1 MVVGFFESLP
11 SFVKTLPETK
21 QLDYV
26 LNQLKWMETN
36 FEDKESHHR
45 LRKAAMETVLRY
57 SVESSPFYND
67 ERLLHVFCIVGK
79 LSRTMGM
86 KLVMEELHNRKQFH
100 ELAEFYVK
108 WGEIFAEE
116 KNRERFNEV
125 WNEAIKAN
133 AKPISRVDE
142 AFRAML
148 YQYFEMDDEMT
159 VNLFRKPDLSKDLR
173 TLGTIETAFMEQKAP
188 ESSQRSTKL
197 THDSAVKTHLKIAD
211 EQQSIEEMF
220 AEAGNYA
227 IHPDIL
233 QRRSSRMS
241 ISKLSAISE
250 ERSGCAS
257 GSLMNPSHNVEL
269 TKSAQPSAGD
279 NPFLLTCTVAAENDN
294 DIDTDVLVDK
304 PSECPQSSHL
314 TLHGTSFTEK
324 FLSKA
329 MRDFSSTVPVP
340 PPRSVHHETDET
352 TVLQEAT
359 LNESEQTHLP
369 PASKK
374 TKFEVYVEEAQPI
387 KQTAPFAV
395 YSDENVIP
403 SSDVLKKRLSMER
416 DLDCQKNADIHDD
429 DIYRSQSAFRKPA
442 ITTHFRRSSF
452 FGKAKTTSL
461 EHDDE
466 TSIEQKRKY
475 EGIKPSL
482 PDRNDEETLAGLNKM
497 AKTGAVTSTPAS
509 NFAPPIEDPI
519 EESFRPLPSNEA
531 DPFFQKPA
539 FDEAITANTAF
550 GRRMSMSEQ
559 RRDNLIKLSQ
569 KIGVENIVGCK
580 KVGLGVNSNINEELR
595 RLSIAANDEDSN
607 EILHEGLKL
616 HADSEVN
623 PWDEKLRDKIMTNQC
638 FCPANVHEFPERCN
652 RLSPGTAM
660 VLGGER
666 FDIECLI
673 GEGGFAK
680 VYKSKSEDGNFYAIK
695 FEMPPC
701 KWEIYACETLRIRIP
716 KAMLGGVMNIR
727 DAYLFSNASAI
738 VYEYHKHGNLLD
750 MMNKLQ
756 AKNMSCSGLL
766 TVYLAWQISRILEA
780 VHNAQIIHGDV
791 KPDNFMILH
800 RLNEDAALEQILEKK
815 SFTLKL
821 IDWGRAI
828 DMNSLK
834 GCTFRGKAGTVAFDC
849 SEMQDGRPWTYQT
862 DFYGFVSTLHVII
875 YGKYMKTYRNTAGRY
890 SATSVMKRRWPQRE
904 LLEDIFDMCLN
915 ILDCESVPKWST
927 IIDGLENNIR
937 YWITEDRKLWKQ
949 AARELNAGITP

>member
-1 MVVGFFESLP
+1 
-11 SFVKTLPETK
+11 
-21 QLDYV
+21 
-26 LNQLKWMETN
+26 
-36 FEDKESHHR
+36 
-45 LRKAAMETVLRY
+45 
-57 SVESSPFYND
+57 
-67 ERLLHVFCIVGK
+67 
-79 LSRTMGM
+79 
-86 KLVMEELHNRKQFH
+86 
-100 ELAEFYVK
+100 
-108 WGEIFAEE
+108 
-116 KNRERFNEV
+116 
-125 WNEAIKAN
+125 
-133 AKPISRVDE
+133 
-142 AFRAML
+142 
-148 YQYFEMDDEMT
+148 
-159 VNLFRKPDLSKDLR
+159 
-173 TLGTIETAFMEQKAP
+173 MEQKAP

>member
-26 LNQLKWMETN
+26 LNQLKWMEKN
-36 FEDKESHHR
+36 FEDEESHHR

-57 SVESSPFYND
+57 SVESNPFYND

-86 KLVMEELHNRKQFH
+86 KLVMEELHNRKQFY

-116 KNRERFNEV
+116 KNKERFNEI
-125 WNEAIKAN
+125 WSEAIKAN
-133 AKPISRVDE
+133 AKPISRIDE

-148 YQYFEMDDEMT
+148 YQYFEVDDEMT
-159 VNLFRKPDLSKDLR
+159 VNLFKKPDSSKDSKMMFGIV
-173 TLGTIETAFMEQKAP
+173 GTTHMEQKAS
-188 ESSQRSTKL
+188 EGGERSIKL
-197 THDSAVKTHLKIAD
+197 TSSRVKSYLKIID
-211 EQQSIEEMF
+211 EQQSVEEIF
-220 AEAGNYA
+220 AETGNYTV
-227 IHPDIL
+227 HSDVL
-233 QRRSSRMS
+233 RSRMS

-257 GSLMNPSHNVEL
+257 GSLMNPSNNIEL
-269 TKSAQPSAGD
+269 MKSTQPSAGGTVD
-279 NPFLLTCTVAAENDN
+279 GPFALAYTADAGNNILVE
-294 DIDTDVLVDK
+294 TDVLTDK

-340 PPRSVHHETDET
+340 PPRSVHHETEET
-352 TVLQEAT
+352 TVLQET
-359 LNESEQTHLP
+359 VLNESLQTQFIP
-369 PASKK
+369 VTKK
-374 TKFEVYVEEAQPI
+374 TKFEVYVEETEPA
-387 KQTAPFAV
+387 KQTEPFAI
-395 YSDENVIP
+395 YSDENIMS
-403 SSDVLKKRLSMER
+403 SSDISKKRLNTEL
-416 DLDCQKNADIHDD
+416 DLDYQKNINMRDD
-429 DIYRSQSAFRKPA
+429 DAYESQPAFRKPA
-442 ITTHFRRSSF
+442 ITVHIRHSSVL
-452 FGKAKTTSL
+452 GKTETASF
-461 EHDDE
+461 EHDNE
-466 TSIEQKRKY
+466 TSTEIEKRKCV
-475 EGIKPSL
+475 GVKPPL
-482 PDRNDEETLAGLNKM
+482 PDRIDEETLAGLNKM
-497 AKTGAVTSTPAS
+497 VKTGVVTSTPA
-509 NFAPPIEDPI
+509 NDFAPPIEDPI
-519 EESFRPLPSNEA
+519 EESFRPLPSNAA
-531 DPFFQKPA
+531 DPFFQKPM
-539 FDEAITANTAF
+539 FDEALIANTAF

-559 RRDNLIKLSQ
+559 RQNTLTKLSQ

-580 KVGLGVNSNINEELR
+580 KMGLAVTNNISEGLC
-595 RLSIAANDEDSN
+595 RLSIAPNDEDSN
-607 EILHEGLKL
+607 EITNKGSRLHT
-616 HADSEVN
+616 DSEIN
-623 PWDEKLRDKIMTNQC
+623 PWDEKLRDKIMTSQH
-638 FCPANVHEFPERCN
+638 FCPTNVHDFAERCN
-652 RLSPGTAM
+652 RLSPGAVV

-680 VYKSKSEDGNFYAIK
+680 VYKSKSEDGNFYAVK

-701 KWEIYACETLRIRIP
+701 KWEVYACETLRVRMP
-716 KAMLGGVMNIR
+716 KGMLDGIMTIR

-750 MMNKLQ
+750 MINKLQ
-756 AKNMSCSGLL
+756 SKNMSCSGLL
-766 TVYLAWQISRILEA
+766 TVYLAWEIGRILEA

-800 RLNEDAALEQILEKK
+800 RLNEDATLEQIFDKK

-828 DMNSLK
+828 DMNFLK
-834 GCTFRGKAGTVAFDC
+834 GHTFQGKAGTVAFDC

-862 DFYGFVSTLHVII
+862 DFYGFISTLHVIM
-875 YGKYMKTYRNTAGRY
+875 YGKYMKTYRNTTGRY

-915 ILDCESVPKWST
+915 IQDCESIPKWST
-927 IIDGLENNIR
+927 VTDGLENNIR
-937 YWITEDRKLWKQ
+937 HVMNSIL
-949 AARELNAGITP
+949 A